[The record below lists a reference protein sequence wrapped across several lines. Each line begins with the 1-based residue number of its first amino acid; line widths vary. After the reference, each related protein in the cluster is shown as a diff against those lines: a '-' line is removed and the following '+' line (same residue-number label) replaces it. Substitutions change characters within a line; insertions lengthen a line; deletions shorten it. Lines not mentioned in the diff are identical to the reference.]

1 MARVIRAGEGVFF
14 YEDLHDGVG
23 NISVQRYFEGA
34 HPWKMD
40 LEIWELPVG
49 ATEGAHSPDES
60 EPEYG
65 AMAEIYLVIE
75 GNAQV
80 TMDKVTVEL
89 GPGDAVLA
97 DPGVEH
103 NLVNTGS
110 IPLRILVIT
119 GPAKRDDQ
127 GTA

>member
-1 MARVIRAGEGVFF
+1 
-14 YEDLHDGVG
+14 
-23 NISVQRYFEGA
+23 
-34 HPWKMD
+34 
-40 LEIWELPVG
+40 
-49 ATEGAHSPDES
+49 
-60 EPEYG
+60 
-65 AMAEIYLVIE
+65 
-75 GNAQV
+75 
-80 TMDKVTVEL
+80 MDKVTVEL

-119 GPAKRDDQ
+119 DPAKPDDQ

>member
-1 MARVIRAGEGVFF
+1 MLYISFASKDGLNVYIYEG
-14 YEDLHDGVG
+14 DG
-23 NISVQRYFEGA
+23 R
-34 HPWKMD
+34 D
-40 LEIWELPVG
+40 T
-49 ATEGAHSPDES
+49 ATTS
-60 EPEYG
+60 
-65 AMAEIYLVIE
+65 IIE

-119 GPAKRDDQ
+119 GPAKPDDQ